1 MTEMAEGRKHGGWA
15 IAKHLKDLGFER
27 IFGMAGGHVMPLFD
41 GCLTEGVQV
50 VDTRHEQAAVHM
62 AEGWATSTG
71 EVAIAAV
78 TAGPGATNAATGIV
92 NAAQAGAPVVV
103 FCGSTAT
110 HLDHKG
116 AVQQLDATELYASV
130 AKWKRYERDPARL
143 TASMAEAIHAARSGR
158 PGVAVLQ
165 IPMDVLMA
173 DAVPQAPWVA
183 PADAR
188 GAPNPADVEAA
199 VKLLETS
206 ERPVV
211 LAGGGA
217 HWSRAGDAL
226 RAFTERTGIPVT
238 TTSAARGLLPDT
250 HPNCLGYLLH
260 GGMAVVGGDAVMI
273 LGSRFN
279 ANLVYGG
286 PPMFNEGHKVIQV
299 DVTAESLGGWKSI
312 DVGMVGDIRLA
323 LEALTAAWT
332 APAERFDEWRG
343 QVIAAAEMSKE
354 TWRQN
359 WEHHPPGPAHPGRL
373 AHEAV
378 AAGRAACGDDITFVA
393 DGGDCLVWALSEFPA
408 LHAGAGLQTSTALGT
423 LGVGVPFANAAALAH
438 GHPVV
443 AIIGDGAFGLAAMEL
458 DTAVRHGLPVVFCV
472 SNNHVWGD
480 VRNEAQNW
488 FGKGRVIAAE
498 LPGTDYAALA
508 RALGAHGERA
518 ETPDEIRPAVERA
531 LATGGPALVDVE
543 TDPDVMSDLLKNL
556 AEMGL
561 M

>member
-1 MTEMAEGRKHGGWA
+1 MEEMAEGRKHGGWA
-15 IAKHLKDLGFER
+15 IARHLKELGFER
-27 IFGMAGGHVMPLFD
+27 IFAMAGGHVMPLFD
-41 GCLTEGVQV
+41 GCLTEGIPVI
-50 VDTRHEQAAVHM
+50 DTRHEQAAVHM
-62 AEGWATSTG
+62 AEGWATATG
-71 EVAIAAV
+71 QVAIAAV

-92 NAAQAGAPVVV
+92 NAAQAGAPLVV

-116 AVQQLDATELYASV
+116 AVQQLDATRLYDSV
-130 AKWKRYERDPARL
+130 AKWVRYERDPARL
-143 TASMAEAIHAARSGR
+143 AASMAEAIHQARSGR

-173 DAVPQAPWVA
+173 DAVEQTPWAAP
-183 PADAR
+183 PEAR
-188 GAPNPADVEAA
+188 GAPDPALVDEA
-199 VKLLETS
+199 VRLLEGA

-217 HWSRAGDAL
+217 HWSGAADAL

-250 HPNCLGYLLH
+250 HSNCLGYLMH
-260 GGMAVVGGDAVMI
+260 GGAAVVGGDAVLL

-286 PPMFNEGHKVIQV
+286 PPMFREDHRVIQV
-299 DVTAESLGGWKSI
+299 DVTAESLGGWKAVEI
-312 DVGMVGDIRLA
+312 GMVSDVRLA
-323 LEALTAAWT
+323 LEALTAAWS
-332 APAERFDEWRG
+332 APADRFDAWRG
-343 QVIAAAEMSKE
+343 QVQELAEMSRAG
-354 TWRQN
+354 WRAN
-359 WEHHPPGPAHPGRL
+359 WENHPPGPTHPGRL

-378 AAGRAACGDDITFVA
+378 KAGREVCGDDITFVA

-408 LHAGAGLQTSTALGT
+408 LHPGAGLQTSTALGT

-443 AIIGDGAFGLAAMEL
+443 AVIGDGAYGLAAMEL
-458 DTAVRHGLPVVFCV
+458 DTAVRHSLPVVICV

-480 VRNEAQNW
+480 VKNEAQNW
-488 FGKGRVIAAE
+488 FGKGRAVAAD

-518 ETPDEIRPAVERA
+518 ETAEEIGPAVQRA
-531 LATGGPALVDVE
+531 LKSGGPAIVDVE
-543 TDPDVMSDLLKNL
+543 TDPEVMSELLANL